1 MSKKN
6 QFFKFF
12 ATEMA
17 VLSVF
22 WQKKG
27 LGPSGIRT

>member
-1 MSKKN
+1 MN
-6 QFFKFF
+6 

-22 WQKKG
+22 WQRNG
-27 LGPSGIRT
+27 LGTLGVKET